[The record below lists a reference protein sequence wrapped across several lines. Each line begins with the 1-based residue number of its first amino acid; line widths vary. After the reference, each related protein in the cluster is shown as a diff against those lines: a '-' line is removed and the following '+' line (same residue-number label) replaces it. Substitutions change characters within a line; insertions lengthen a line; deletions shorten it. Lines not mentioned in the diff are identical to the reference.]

1 MPCSLDPGSYDAPL
15 RMIHSPGRNA
25 SGSATNRLLSMEAL
39 LLFTVSPHTGL
50 ARMGRPSLK
59 FGGLMK
65 LETAFYKALVSV
77 NVSEENATAVI
88 DALEEEMSS
97 SLATKNDVAL
107 LRAEMKAD
115 GAAFRSELVAA
126 CSQLEVKL
134 TVRMGIM
141 LSAFTGIVL
150 GSMKYLI

>member
-1 MPCSLDPGSYDAPL
+1 
-15 RMIHSPGRNA
+15 
-25 SGSATNRLLSMEAL
+25 MEAL

-107 LRAEMKAD
+107 LR
-115 GAAFRSELVAA
+115 SELVAA

>member
-1 MPCSLDPGSYDAPL
+1 
-15 RMIHSPGRNA
+15 
-25 SGSATNRLLSMEAL
+25 
-39 LLFTVSPHTGL
+39 
-50 ARMGRPSLK
+50 
-59 FGGLMK
+59 MK